1 MKYRHKEKPT
11 SKNLDSDDIRLLMQD
26 VIDNL
31 IKKNVLRLN
40 DFKDKSQKIIKR
52 MDKEQDKRG
61 KHGTI

>member
-52 MDKEQDKRG
+52 MDKEQDKGG